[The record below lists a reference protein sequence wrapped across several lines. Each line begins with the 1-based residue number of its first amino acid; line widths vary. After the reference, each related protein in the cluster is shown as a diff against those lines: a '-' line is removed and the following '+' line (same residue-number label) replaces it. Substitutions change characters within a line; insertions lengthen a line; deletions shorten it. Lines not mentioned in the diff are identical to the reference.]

1 MIDFCFNQDEVIANH
16 AIAKLEKSFKRSLT
30 PFILQR
36 FGDNEKNAIC
46 SRILSICENSDEHAI
61 VQAYLRATNTN
72 VKNWILF
79 TMGLSGRERY
89 EQPLKKYDENYKDT
103 ITKLTLMWDYQPLF
117 LDNIRIEAIDFIKLQ
132 K

>member
-36 FGDNEKNAIC
+36 FGDNEKKCYLFKNFI
-46 SRILSICENSDEHAI
+46 
-61 VQAYLRATNTN
+61 YLRKFRNMLLYMIFLGQ
-72 VKNWILF
+72 KFDENWFFF